1 MDGISITQILL
12 LVALALVVIAGRR
25 FLGPYGRS
33 TEQMLSQLRDELM
46 ERRPVYSAETTKH
59 REAEFIRDRLRNR
72 RSGLITLLAI
82 LVGGVVLWWLMRA

>member
-1 MDGISITQILL
+1 
-12 LVALALVVIAGRR
+12 
-25 FLGPYGRS
+25 
-33 TEQMLSQLRDELM
+33 M